1 MTHDARRS
9 PETIAAIDAV
19 LDFIRG
25 NLSNIEKVWGSS
37 SQQYKA
43 AQAIMNDYLD
53 ENLRKVNVARSELDD
68 LMRDL
73 SLGDVA
79 ADGNCMAQ

>member
-1 MTHDARRS
+1 MMFGGAQRPSLRF
-9 PETIAAIDAV
+9 DAV

-37 SQQYKA
+37 SRQYKD
-43 AQAIMNDYLD
+43 AQSIMSDYLD
-53 ENLRKVNVARSELDD
+53 ENLRKINVARSELDD

-73 SLGDVA
+73 SLGDSSA
-79 ADGNCMAQ
+79 SGSCTAQ